1 MSDRSRLL
9 IFLFLILASVFVALV
24 HLWAA
29 LVEGGFRAIP
39 LSVVSI
45 FVLIHLPAT
54 AAGIWLWRQGALG
67 RMRYLVHGLTLYFCV
82 ALFFAMAGT
91 FIWASLVNGLYGG
104 GS

>member
-45 FVLIHLPAT
+45 L
-54 AAGIWLWRQGALG
+54 
-67 RMRYLVHGLTLYFCV
+67 C
-82 ALFFAMAGT
+82 
-91 FIWASLVNGLYGG
+91 
-104 GS
+104 